1 MDYESFS
8 INFDVMERLAEMYRN
23 GALKP
28 NQEAELEDL
37 SLLFATMSN
46 EEIEKHLK
54 RKTEQLR
61 YSLLNSE
68 KSLVEIV
75 DSRS

>member
-8 INFDVMERLAEMYRN
+8 INFDVMERLAEMHRN
-23 GALKP
+23 GVLKP

-37 SLLFATMSN
+37 SLLFATMPN
-46 EEIEKHLK
+46 EEIEKHLQ

-61 YSLLNSE
+61 YSLENSE

-75 DSRS
+75 ALRA

>member
-1 MDYESFS
+1 
-8 INFDVMERLAEMYRN
+8 MERLAELHRN

-28 NQEAELEDL
+28 NQQAELEDL

-46 EEIEKHLK
+46 EEIEQHLK

-61 YSLLNSE
+61 YSLVNSE

-75 DSRS
+75 SLRA